1 MINRS
6 TYLNQLINFKDKEQ
20 IKVITGIRRCGKS
33 SLLELFAQYLR
44 EQGISNDNILKI
56 NFEIM
61 EYADLTYKELHKMV
75 KDKADSLNSKLY
87 VLFDEIQK
95 IEGWEHAVN
104 SLRVDSDVDIYIT
117 GSNAYLLSSKLSTYL
132 SGRYVEIKMQPLS
145 FKEFLTF
152 YDLKNMTK
160 DEKFDLYLKI
170 GGMPGL
176 KDLNFDEVMINQTLD
191 GIFSTV
197 IMKDVINQAPIRDS
211 SLLNKVTMFLA
222 DNVGNST
229 SVNNIKNT
237 LISDKSITKG
247 TTTGVIDNY
256 INFLENA
263 FIFYGIKRYD
273 IKGKDYLKTQG
284 KYYIS
289 DLGLRNNL
297 LGFKNRDK
305 GHVLENVV
313 FMELKNRGYRVS
325 IGKIGEKEVDFIATT
340 YNEKIYIQVCETLYS
355 EETKYRELA
364 PLKSIKDN
372 YEKIILTMDNVFV
385 DTDNEGIKIINL
397 VDWLL
402 FKSC

>member
-1 MINRS
+1 MIKRPIF
-6 TYLNQLINFKDKEQ
+6 LNQLINFKDKEQ

-33 SLLELFAQYLR
+33 SLLELFAQYLK
-44 EQGISNDNILKI
+44 EQGVNDNNILKI

-61 EYADLTYKELHKMV
+61 EFSDLTYKELHKMV
-75 KDKADSLNSKLY
+75 KDRVDTVNGKLY
-87 VLFDEIQK
+87 ILFDEIQK
-95 IEGWEHAVN
+95 IESWELAVN

-152 YDLKNMTK
+152 YDLQNMTK
-160 DEKFDLYLKI
+160 NEKFDLYLKI

-176 KDLNFDEVMINQTLD
+176 KDLNFNEQMINQALE

-197 IMKDVINQAPIRDS
+197 IMKDVINQAPVRDS
-211 SLLNKVTMFLA
+211 VLLNKVTMFLA
-222 DNVGNST
+222 YNVGNPT

-237 LISDKSITKG
+237 LISDNSVTKG

-263 FIFYGIKRYD
+263 FVFYGVKRYD
-273 IKGKDYLKTQG
+273 IKGKELLKTQG

-289 DLGLRNNL
+289 DLGLRNYL
-297 LGFKNRDK
+297 LGFKNKDT
-305 GHVLENVV
+305 GHILENVV

-325 IGKIGEKEVDFIATT
+325 VGKVGNQEVDFIATT
-340 YNEKIYIQVCETLYS
+340 FNEKIYIQVCETLMS
-355 EETKYRELA
+355 EETRMRELK
-364 PLKSIKDN
+364 PLQSIKDN

-385 DTDNEGIKIINL
+385 DTDDEGIKIINL

-402 FKSC
+402 R